1 MTRLG
6 VFGGSFDPPHLGH
19 LRIAQISCDHLDLGR
34 LLWIPTG
41 SPPHEIDL
49 ELSDS
54 SHRQAMVQLMVEQD
68 SRFKMDLVEINREGP
83 SYTVDTIRLIES
95 AFPETELYLI
105 IGEDQLR
112 VFDTWKDPTAIRN
125 SARLTCYNRTQLGQ
139 AAEDPEEPPIWLPG
153 APMAFSSTAIRDG
166 MRRGERQSV
175 SLLPAVE
182 AYIKS
187 NDLYLER

>member
-19 LRIAQISCDHLDLGR
+19 LRIAQISCDHLDLSS

-41 SPPHEIDL
+41 SPPHKL
-49 ELSDS
+49 TSELSAS
-54 SHRQAMVQLMVEQD
+54 SHRQAMVQLMVEED
-68 SRFKMDLVEINREGP
+68 LRFKMDLVEINREGP
-83 SYTVDTIRLIES
+83 SYTVDTIRLIRS
-95 AFPETELYLI
+95 MFPESELYLI

-112 VFDTWKDPTAIRN
+112 IFDTWKDPTAIRD
-125 SARLTCYNRTQLGQ
+125 SAHLTCYKRTQLAEAG
-139 AAEDPEEPPIWLPG
+139 EDPEEPPIWLPG
-153 APMAFSSTAIRDG
+153 APMEFSSTAIRDG